1 MATIVVLFNLK
12 PGVDRADYERWARE
26 SDLPLVNGLASVER
40 FEVLRAGGVLGSEAK
55 APYEYIELIRVPDMA
70 AFGKDVASELVQK
83 GAAQFQQ
90 FADNPVFILT
100 EAL

>member
-40 FEVLRAGGVLGSEAK
+40 FEVLKAGGVLGSEAK
-55 APYEYIELIRVPDMA
+55 APYEYVELIRVPDMA
-70 AFGKDVASELVQK
+70 KFGKDVASELVQK

-100 EAL
+100 EHL